1 MMMKTLLPV
10 LFCSP
15 FLLTACAH
23 KPPPR
28 PVEEDMF
35 VTNIKDSGAKIF
47 RFSMATAPTD
57 EPRGE
62 GPGQRSGGRK
72 GPPPGASQSSGSSVG
87 NAGTQRG
94 DSYSKKREALYARL
108 NEKLTNTQ
116 YCREG
121 FIEIDTYEALRRFY
135 LLGECN
141 ESATEQDK
149 QNFANTY
156 RYD

>member
-1 MMMKTLLPV
+1 MMRTLLPAIICAP
-10 LFCSP
+10 LM
-15 FLLTACAH
+15 TACVH

-28 PVEEDMF
+28 PIEEDTF

-47 RFSMATAPTD
+47 RYSMATAPA
-57 EPRGE
+57 EKAHGE
-62 GPGQRSGGRK
+62 GSGQRSGGRK
-72 GPPPGASQSSGSSVG
+72 GPPPGASPSSGS
-87 NAGTQRG
+87 RG
-94 DSYSKKREALYARL
+94 GAADNYSKTLDQLYARL
-108 NEKLTNTQ
+108 EDRLADTQ

-121 FIEIDTYEALRRFY
+121 FIEIDTYEAQQRFY

-149 QNFANTY
+149 QDFVNTY